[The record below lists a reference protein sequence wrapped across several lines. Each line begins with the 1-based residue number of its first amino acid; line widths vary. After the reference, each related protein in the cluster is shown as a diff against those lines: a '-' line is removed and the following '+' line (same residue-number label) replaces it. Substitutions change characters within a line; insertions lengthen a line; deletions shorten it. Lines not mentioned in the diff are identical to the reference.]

1 VKKAVFD
8 VVCYGDAAIL
18 RLILFLP
25 SICSMSALQ
34 GLKFVRISGV
44 GGLPETSRL
53 PREEGVCK
61 MCRILKFVASSFV
74 LDFIILTRQYS
85 ESVL

>member
-1 VKKAVFD
+1 MFD
-8 VVCYGDAAIL
+8 VDVCYDDAAIL

-44 GGLPETSRL
+44 GGLPRG
-53 PREEGVCK
+53 EGVCK

-74 LDFIILTRQYS
+74 LDFILLTEGSIPNPFY
-85 ESVL
+85 EIWE